1 MRVNTA
7 NRAFTGAV
15 MLIAAPFA
23 LLALVLC
30 GATVTLVVRLVEH
43 PADVRSLLPG
53 LAVLALVTTGIAVAA
68 SSLGRQWRATRRLA
82 GHVRR
87 RRVATPSSLAA
98 LSAALG
104 PRLVVVADAAPFSF
118 TYGLLRP
125 RIVISE
131 GLAARCSADE
141 LAAVL
146 EHEGYHAAAYDPL
159 KVLLTRTFAAGAFY
173 LPVLRTLHRRYVV
186 GRELAADRRAL
197 RRCGSRPLAG
207 ALYQAVAGPLDTTLS
222 AAAALSGG
230 EALEV
235 RLTQLES
242 GREPALPG
250 APRWQVI
257 GTTLALVGVSIGLAA
272 TWVTLDSWG
281 AFDAAMA
288 GGEPGDDAFVLAG
301 LLCAAPWVAIGWFVA
316 RRWRRR
322 RRAGVVLDGT

>member
-30 GATVTLVVRLVEH
+30 GATATLVVRLVEH

-53 LAVLALVTTGIAVAA
+53 LAVLALVTSGIAAAA

-82 GHVRR
+82 EHVRR
-87 RRVATPSSLAA
+87 TSVPTPSSLAA
-98 LSAALG
+98 LSSALG
-104 PRLVVVADAAPFSF
+104 PRLVVVADRAPFSF
-118 TYGLLRP
+118 TYGLLRR
-125 RIVISE
+125 RIVISD

-186 GRELAADRRAL
+186 GRELAADRRAV

-235 RLTQLES
+235 RLNQLES
-242 GREPALPG
+242 GHEPALPG
-250 APRWQVI
+250 APRWQLV
-257 GTTLALVGVSIGLAA
+257 GTTIALVGISIGLAA
-272 TWVTLDSWG
+272 TWVTLDTWG
-281 AFDAAMA
+281 VFDAAMA
-288 GGEPGDDAFVLAG
+288 EREPGADPFVLAG
-301 LLCAAPWVAIGWFVA
+301 LLCAAPWLAIGWFVV
-316 RRWRRR
+316 RRWRHRH
-322 RRAGVVLDGT
+322 ADAVLDDM